1 MRAHEHDSDVEAS
14 LRPKADRIEADEH
27 AHGGQAAAAGRPDVL
42 GASGLLGLQRAAG
55 NAAVTG
61 LVEEERS
68 PVLDVVGSGGGQPLD
83 TETRADMEG
92 RLGHDFSDVRV
103 HTDSRASESAKSVS
117 AHAYTVGSN
126 IVFQRDA
133 YDPGSDSG
141 KHMLAHELTHVVQ
154 QRSGPVDGTATGGG
168 IAVSSPSD
176 RFEREAVANADK
188 VMSAPAAAPAVQRAE
203 SNGVEVPAV
212 QRAEEPAAEEEEEAT
227 AQTFLQ
233 REGEDEEPA
242 EEV

>member
-1 MRAHEHDSDVEAS
+1 
-14 LRPKADRIEADEH
+14 
-27 AHGGQAAAAGRPDVL
+27 
-42 GASGLLGLQRAAG
+42 
-55 NAAVTG
+55 
-61 LVEEERS
+61 
-68 PVLDVVGSGGGQPLD
+68 
-83 TETRADMEG
+83 
-92 RLGHDFSDVRV
+92 
-103 HTDSRASESAKSVS
+103 
-117 AHAYTVGSN
+117 
-126 IVFQRDA
+126 
-133 YDPGSDSG
+133 
-141 KHMLAHELTHVVQ
+141 MLAHELTHVVQ

-227 AQTFLQ
+227 AQTFVQ